1 MRRPTPEFSNPRA
14 AWDLEHPVV
23 EENFRQLNGV
33 LANLNNMAGA
43 LVDKVALSDRLS
55 SLFAKEDLPCFTIPT
70 STPPRT
76 DDRGLATATSSA
88 RLASPSPAHHHHSAV
103 SHCAS
108 LPGHYQPLALQCP
121 AVAPCAPSPYH
132 HHLPCGQVRDNM
144 GHAYLAAPLCDPTGC
159 GEEASTRANYKPPSY
174 QENEEKDDGS
184 AVVVGRGYKVNGSKN
199 KAKRPREEDNY
210 KR

>member
-1 MRRPTPEFSNPRA
+1 
-14 AWDLEHPVV
+14 
-23 EENFRQLNGV
+23 
-33 LANLNNMAGA
+33 
-43 LVDKVALSDRLS
+43 
-55 SLFAKEDLPCFTIPT
+55 
-70 STPPRT
+70 
-76 DDRGLATATSSA
+76 
-88 RLASPSPAHHHHSAV
+88 
-103 SHCAS
+103 
-108 LPGHYQPLALQCP
+108 
-121 AVAPCAPSPYH
+121 
-132 HHLPCGQVRDNM
+132 M